1 MQDSI
6 TNTGRPLIKSK
17 REELSVFDGGKMVND
32 EIEHD
37 GFLLYLFHMLSYEL
51 FSRNVASITARKM

>member
-51 FSRNVASITARKM
+51 FS